1 MEMDMGMEM
10 AHGRGHGCGHTDKG
24 MGTDTG
30 MDMAQTLGVSSENHE
45 LMTRAHSGSVRRVR
59 PRKKPGRPKSLPT
72 GPRHARVAD
81 AIVSTRSST
90 PSAA

>member
-10 AHGRGHGCGHTDKG
+10 AHGRGRGHGCGHTDKG

-59 PRKKPGRPKSLPT
+59 PWRKAEERKSRET
-72 GPRHARVAD
+72 GERQGMQNLNEPHQQLHE
-81 AIVSTRSST
+81 
-90 PSAA
+90 PC